1 MTSKLLKGQ
10 LYPEVISY
18 FFIQFTKSRNSQ
30 NKIFCLKKLIIPC
43 TCIQSKKSTPQ
54 TSMWLDDK
62 MIMIILWN
70 GGGNCSEMAE
80 KMVVDNNVHSK
91 QKHHQGVT
99 NNENIN
105 QLY

>member
-1 MTSKLLKGQ
+1 
-10 LYPEVISY
+10 
-18 FFIQFTKSRNSQ
+18 
-30 NKIFCLKKLIIPC
+30 
-43 TCIQSKKSTPQ
+43 
-54 TSMWLDDK
+54 MWLEYK
-62 MIMIILWN
+62 VIMIILSN

-80 KMVVDNNVHSK
+80 KMVVDNNVQSK